1 MIGHSS
7 ILDVTSLWGYSYMWC
22 WRRYHAQWAGSCWLH
37 RIGQGMSCSEL
48 LLRKLLLLWE
58 LSALCFSMA
67 VEQESDQNPSATTRS
82 NGLGIKTAAICW
94 EWCSILAHLQTQLC
108 CMVSYICHKLYIG
121 ALFWHAAFHTGNH
134 LTKHQPLILFDSLHS
149 FLGWNVPWLRP
160 SQMFMWW
167 WKRAIWR
174 TQD

>member
-108 CMVSYICHKLYIG
+108 CMVSYICHKVRITTKWCVYTLLNINNLY
-121 ALFWHAAFHTGNH
+121 LLTGNSILQW
-134 LTKHQPLILFDSLHS
+134 LTVLAWSS
-149 FLGWNVPWLRP
+149 FKVP
-160 SQMFMWW
+160 SGC
-167 WKRAIWR
+167 
-174 TQD
+174 